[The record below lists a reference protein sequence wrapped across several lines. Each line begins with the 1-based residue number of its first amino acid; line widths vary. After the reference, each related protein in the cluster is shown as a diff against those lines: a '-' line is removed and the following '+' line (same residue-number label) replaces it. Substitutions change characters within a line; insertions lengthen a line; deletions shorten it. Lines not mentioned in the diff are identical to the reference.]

1 MNFFNLIKAVSKK
14 SRDKIILNGEIP
26 NTFPVRPE
34 RVKLRGYKAKK
45 GGEKNTRCQNNYLL
59 VPLDIKDSC
68 DVLFP

>member
-1 MNFFNLIKAVSKK
+1 MNFFNLIKSVSKK

-45 GGEKNTRCQNNYLL
+45 GGEKNTRFRIITSWYPWGKLL
-59 VPLDIKDSC
+59 S
-68 DVLFP
+68 